1 MLKQRYH
8 ASLPRTAVLLSMPA
22 WVVLAVLAVAGGLSV
37 AQALVGGLVVLLGV
51 GALLTPHYRDLNT
64 LRAYVE
70 TLRQGWQGG
79 GATPEPPEVSSSGL
93 DPELPG
99 VLAENARQRDAQRRE
114 LHAAIRGNEAVLN
127 GLPDPLLLLDKDGV
141 VRRANPAARQLL
153 GPRVEGRPLA
163 AVLRHPDLL
172 QAVDRVLNGGAEGEV
187 EFTLP
192 GEIERSLSARVAR
205 LEGAGPAETA
215 AVLSLHDVTA
225 IRRAEQLRAD
235 FVANA
240 SHELRTPLSSLLG
253 FIETLQG
260 PASDDPEARERFLP
274 IMLEQARRMSNLVED
289 LLSLSRIELDEHTP
303 PTGRAD
309 LGRILERVQS
319 SLELRAKEK
328 DMTIELEIGS
338 GTTEVVG
345 DEDQLTQVM
354 QNLVDNAIKYGRPGT
369 PIRVRAGPA
378 SQTPGR
384 PSRQARRGVAVSVID
399 QGEGIAREHIPRLTE
414 RFYRVD
420 TARSRQLG
428 GTGLGLAIVKHIVN
442 RHRGQLEIDST
453 PGEGSRFTVYL
464 PAKAPRA
471 GDRAAA

>member
-8 ASLPRTAVLLSMPA
+8 ANLPRTAVLLSAPA
-22 WVVLAVLAVAGGLSV
+22 WGVLAVLAVAGGLSILL
-37 AQALVGGLVVLLGV
+37 ALAGGLVVLAGV
-51 GALLTPHYRDLNT
+51 GALLTHHYRDLNT
-64 LRAYVE
+64 LRAYVDS
-70 TLRQGWQGG
+70 LRARWQGG
-79 GATPEPPEVSSSGL
+79 RAPPEPPAVSSPGL

-99 VLAENARQRDAQRRE
+99 VLAENARQRDAQRHE
-114 LHAAIRGNEAVLN
+114 LDAAIRGSEVVLN
-127 GLPDPLLLLDKDGV
+127 GLPDPLLLLDGEGV
-141 VRRANPAARQLL
+141 IRRANPAARQLL

-163 AVLRHPDLL
+163 KVLRHPDLL

-187 EFTLP
+187 EFTLA
-192 GEIERSLSARVAR
+192 GAIERYLSARVAR
-205 LEGAGPAETA
+205 LEGTGPADTA

-225 IRRAEQLRAD
+225 IRRAEQMRAD

-274 IMLEQARRMSNLVED
+274 IMLEQARRMSTLVED

-303 PTGRAD
+303 PTGQAD
-309 LGRILERVQS
+309 LARILERVKS
-319 SLELRAKEK
+319 SLELRAQKK
-328 DMTIELEIGS
+328 DMTIELEIAS

-354 QNLVDNAIKYGRPGT
+354 QNLVDNAVKYGRPGT
-369 PIRVRAGPA
+369 PIRVVAGPA
-378 SQTPGR
+378 SETPGR
-384 PSRQARRGVAVSVID
+384 PSRPARRGVAVSVID

-420 TARSRQLG
+420 TARSRELG

-442 RHRGQLEIDST
+442 RHRGQLEVDST

-464 PAKAPRA
+464 PVRTPRA
-471 GDRAAA
+471 DGRAAA